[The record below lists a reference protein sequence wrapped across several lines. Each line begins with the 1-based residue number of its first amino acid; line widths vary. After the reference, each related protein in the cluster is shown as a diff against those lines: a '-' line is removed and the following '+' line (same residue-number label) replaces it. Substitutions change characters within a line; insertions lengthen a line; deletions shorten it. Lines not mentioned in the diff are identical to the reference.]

1 MPLNFMTFM
10 GLVSRLEGMVTE
22 STPWYKMCYGQETPN
37 TRIASLATIYIASGI
52 TPSYSP
58 TVSRSIFHIV
68 LLGAGY
74 VGLAFLSH
82 RIYVFAASALL
93 NKSWLGKAIVL
104 GVYSALASTLIERF
118 IKTILF
124 NDKPSLVEELE
135 ETSKEWAEFFKKKKE
150 LLKNLGGTF
159 KAINA
164 SHIEEIKKL
173 PPEACRCYQAVNLT
187 ASLSNT
193 SLSLDLKKEVEF
205 LQQKRALLQEMK
217 TAVELTNSCNE
228 ISSSFESLQRYPKV
242 AYAAMCMP
250 LYTFVIPR
258 MMSWHY
264 LATSPIVTYAFITP
278 ILNVIQEACYHVLPL
293 KSDIEAVP
301 SIERVEAAIASVKE
315 QEEKIVALYVSY
327 KKLKDE
333 QEIAESLALFFEIFN
348 EETTGQA

>member
-1 MPLNFMTFM
+1 MTFM

-135 ETSKEWAEFFKKKKE
+135 ETSKEWAEFFKEKKE

-159 KAINA
+159 KGREA
-164 SHIEEIKKL
+164 SHEHEINRL
-173 PPEACRCYQAVNLT
+173 PIAALVHYLRSSE
-187 ASLSNT
+187 SLSNT

-205 LQQKRALLQEMK
+205 LQQKRDLLREVE

-242 AYAAMCMP
+242 AYAAMCIP

-315 QEEKIVALYVSY
+315 QEEKIAALYVSY
-327 KKLKDE
+327 KEWKDE
-333 QEIAESLALFFEIFN
+333 QEIAEPVALFFEIFN
-348 EETTGQA
+348 EETTDQA